1 LGNAYYDNGK
11 EAVIECSTKKYEE
24 KEEIENFVQKQEQ

>member
-11 EAVIECSTKKYEE
+11 EAVIECCTKKYGENVGL
-24 KEEIENFVQKQEQ
+24 KNFVQKQEQ